1 MDDGDFILGRLDR
14 LEKRLEALTTKINSH
29 YNLFHGTTD
38 SDEFMERYERQE
50 DLGVSDSPDK
60 PV

>member
-14 LEKRLEALTTKINSH
+14 LEKRLEELKEFIKVTLVSLDRPRKQSILT
-29 YNLFHGTTD
+29 
-38 SDEFMERYERQE
+38 